1 MDIEQHIDPELRAV
15 LKQLPEN
22 PACMEELIAFRKMMG
37 EFIAT
42 PDQIMIRE
50 GGVTIEERN
59 IPGSKGAPDVPVI
72 IFSPSGKPQ
81 NAPGLLYIH
90 GGGFIMCNA
99 KMFSAD
105 CERIVENAGCVIMS
119 VDYRLAPENPFPA
132 ALDDC
137 YAALRWMFASAQK
150 LGVDPARI
158 AIGGESA
165 GAGLAAAV
173 ALMARDRK
181 EFKLVFQLLLS
192 ACLDDR
198 HITPSS
204 RAITDRRVWNRSSSL
219 FAWKS
224 YLGSKHS
231 GEVSPYAAPAR
242 AKDLSGLPPAYIMTS
257 ELDLLRDENVK
268 YAMRLSQAGVST
280 ELHVFSSAFHGLEQ
294 FPPAAIAK
302 RAISEYIDA
311 LKRAFSR

>member
-22 PACMEELIAFRKMMG
+22 PACMEELIAFRKMMS
-37 EFIAT
+37 EFMAT
-42 PDQIMIRE
+42 SDQIMTGK
-50 GGVTIEERN
+50 GGITIEERN
-59 IPGSKGAPDVPVI
+59 VPGSDGAPDVPVI

-90 GGGFIMCNA
+90 GGGFIMCSA

-105 CERIVENAGCVIMS
+105 CERMVENVGCVIVS

-137 YAALRWMFASAQK
+137 YAALRWMFASAQE
-150 LGVDPARI
+150 LGVDPTRI

-165 GAGLAAAV
+165 GAGLTAAV
-173 ALMARDRK
+173 ALLARDRK
-181 EFKLVFQLLLS
+181 EIKPTFQLLLS
-192 ACLDDR
+192 GCLDDR

-204 RAITDRRVWNRSSSL
+204 RAITDKRVWNRATSL

-224 YLGSKHS
+224 YLGKKHG

-257 ELDLLRDENVK
+257 ELDVLRDENVE
-268 YAMRLSQAGVST
+268 YAIRLMQAGVST
-280 ELHVFSSAFHGLEQ
+280 ELHVFSGAFHGFEQ
-294 FPPAAIAK
+294 FPPAEISI
-302 RAISEYIDA
+302 RAVSEYIDA
-311 LKRAFSR
+311 LRRAFSR